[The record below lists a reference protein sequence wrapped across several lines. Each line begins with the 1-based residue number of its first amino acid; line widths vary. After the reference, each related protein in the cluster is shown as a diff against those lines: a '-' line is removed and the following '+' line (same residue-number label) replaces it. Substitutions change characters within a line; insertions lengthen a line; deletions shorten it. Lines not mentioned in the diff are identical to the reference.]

1 MKLLRGIL
9 YILVQTTW
17 GILQSFT
24 GFIVFL
30 LNFRKRHFMYHGA
43 VVTQWDSLSSVSL
56 GMFVFVSGHRLTDRR
71 SKDRLSDEA
80 ASRALLVHEYGHT
93 IQSLVLGPLY
103 LPLIGL
109 PSLLWA
115 TGRKPRNIRL
125 AGTPYSAFWTEHSA
139 NVLGEKVTKERSLE
153 DVVL

>member
-9 YILVQTTW
+9 YILIQSTW
-17 GILQSFT
+17 GILQSFA
-24 GFIVFL
+24 GFVVFL
-30 LNFRKRHFMYHGA
+30 LNIRKKHFMYHGA
-43 VVTQWDSLSSVSL
+43 VVTQWDRLSSVSL
-56 GMFVFVSGHRLTDRR
+56 GMFVFVSSHRLFDRR
-71 SKDRLSDEA
+71 VNDRLSDEA

-115 TGRKPRNIRL
+115 TGKKPRHRRL
-125 AGTPYSAFWTEHSA
+125 MGTPYSAFWTEHSA
-139 NVLGEKVTKERSLE
+139 NVLGEKTTKERSLE
-153 DVVL
+153 DVVI